1 MTSQERRQ
9 FPRIPEA
16 FEVRYRV
23 FGDMAASWCEV
34 TTINLSAGGLRFRGP
49 EPLDPGTPLELQ
61 IQLTGLPQAL
71 VLRATIV
78 WNRMQS
84 PGVTEYG
91 AQFVDLTMPQ
101 QAQIDRLVLFLR
113 PQARRE

>member
-1 MTSQERRQ
+1 MTSQERRK

-49 EPLDPGTPLELQ
+49 EPLELGTPLDFK
-61 IQLTGLPQAL
+61 IQLDGFPQAL
-71 VLRATIV
+71 MLRGVIV

-91 AQFVDLTMPQ
+91 AQFIDLTMPQ

-113 PQARRE
+113 QRV